1 LGCKWDRV
9 IRGET
14 KDGRKEAVSSFI
26 RGSVR
31 VERDLGMGEDTE
43 TSQPDREGDD
53 GRVGEKSRG

>member
-1 LGCKWDRV
+1 
-9 IRGET
+9 
-14 KDGRKEAVSSFI
+14 
-26 RGSVR
+26 VR